1 MESEGA
7 GARPPVSCY
16 TTLKNT
22 VDKFPHKLAWV
33 DHMQRKWTYE
43 EYFHD
48 CTTTAKALIELGLDQ
63 HRSVAVLGANSP
75 EWFSCAVGAVLA
87 GGVVT
92 GVYTTNTAEAVLYQL
107 KHSQANIAVVDG
119 RVQLEKVLAV
129 RHKLPDLRAIVQWG
143 DEEVEE
149 EGVLSWA
156 DFQALG
162 RSLDEEELRVRLEE
176 QAINQPAVICYTS
189 GTTANPKGVLLSQ
202 VTSGRG
208 VMRMSWTP
216 AVSSPQSSCDSPPP
230 RTT

>member
-7 GARPPVSCY
+7 GARSPVSCY

-149 EGVLSWA
+149 EGVISWA

-202 VTSGRG
+202 VGGRG
-208 VMRMSWTP
+208 VMAS
-216 AVSSPQSSCDSPPP
+216 
-230 RTT
+230 